1 MKIINKILVL
11 FLCLFVTSTTV
22 FAESLKETI
31 PDDVSMTEDDIQ
43 KAKEGID
50 SFSSFFLKDN
60 PSDQT
65 NSGAMQ
71 VKQLS
76 GEIIKLHHTKTDV
89 IYDLVMGEDLYENI
103 VSEYYE
109 SLTESNQ
116 LVILEMIEGEMQV
129 GSISELSN
137 SEWGFILSVDVES
150 VKTYAETKNIDFSNI
165 TYYKSGLFQISIVEF
180 MGRDEYM
187 VFYDEEIIGEIP
199 VNVGVI
205 YSKEALQEIFK
216 PLIEENISYFTE
228 APENAEIEYGGISY
242 FKGSSNNQIQN
253 SNTRKLSTFTIILIS
268 FAATS
273 MIYGIYLSFKKHYRK

>member
-11 FLCLFVTSTTV
+11 FLCLFVTSTTI

-43 KAKEGID
+43 KAEEGID

-76 GEIIKLHHTKTDV
+76 GEIIKLHNTKTDA
-89 IYDLVMGEDLYENI
+89 IYDLVMGENLYENI

-137 SEWGFILSVDVES
+137 SERGFILSVDVES
-150 VKTYAETKNIDFSNI
+150 VKTYAEMKNIDFSNI
-165 TYYKSGLFQISIVEF
+165 TYYKSNLFQISIVEF

-205 YSKEALQEIFK
+205 YSKETLQEIFK

-242 FKGSSNNQIQN
+242 FKGSSNNQIEN

>member
-1 MKIINKILVL
+1 M
-11 FLCLFVTSTTV
+11 
-22 FAESLKETI
+22 
-31 PDDVSMTEDDIQ
+31 
-43 KAKEGID
+43 
-50 SFSSFFLKDN
+50 KDN

-137 SEWGFILSVDVES
+137 SERGFILSVDVES

-187 VFYDEEIIGEIP
+187 VFYNEEIIGEIP

-205 YSKEALQEIFK
+205 YSKETLQEIFK

-242 FKGSSNNQIQN
+242 FKGSSNNQIEN

>member
-1 MKIINKILVL
+1 MKIIYKILVL
-11 FLCLFVTSTTV
+11 FLCLFVTSTPI

-43 KAKEGID
+43 KAEEGID

-65 NSGAMQ
+65 NNGAMQ

-76 GEIIKLHHTKTDV
+76 GEIIKLHNTKTDV
-89 IYDLVMGEDLYENI
+89 IYDLVMGENLYENI

-137 SEWGFILSVDVES
+137 SERGFILSVDVES
-150 VKTYAETKNIDFSNI
+150 VKTYAETKNIDFSYI
-165 TYYKSGLFQISIVEF
+165 TYYKSNLFQISIVEF

-216 PLIEENISYFTE
+216 PLIEENIRYFTE

-242 FKGSSNNQIQN
+242 FKGSSNNQIEN

>member
-11 FLCLFVTSTTV
+11 FLCLFVTSTTI

-43 KAKEGID
+43 KAEEGID

-76 GEIIKLHHTKTDV
+76 GKMIKLHDTKTDV
-89 IYDLVMGEDLYENI
+89 IYDLVMGENLYENI

-137 SEWGFILSVDVES
+137 SERGFILSVDVES

-165 TYYKSGLFQISIVEF
+165 TYYKSNLFQISIVEF

-205 YSKEALQEIFK
+205 YSKETLQEIFK

-242 FKGSSNNQIQN
+242 FKGSSNNQIEN